1 MKITQN
7 QDGSLTVE
15 IPYADLLGSV
25 TETLSRTPVSDPTL
39 VLQMV
44 NGLGAQFSAAIRAA
58 HVVFD
63 QAVIDTAGAAVKGL
77 QDNRAAVVALSQSAV
92 FAVPVQVGL

>member
-7 QDGSLTVE
+7 TDGSLTVE

-39 VLQMV
+39 VLRMV
-44 NGLGAQFSAAIRAA
+44 NDLGAQFSAAIRAA
-58 HVVFD
+58 NVVFD
-63 QAVIDTAGAAVKGL
+63 QAVTDTVGAAVKGL
-77 QDNRAAVVALSQSAV
+77 RDDRAAAALTVADVVAAPIK
-92 FAVPVQVGL
+92 AGP